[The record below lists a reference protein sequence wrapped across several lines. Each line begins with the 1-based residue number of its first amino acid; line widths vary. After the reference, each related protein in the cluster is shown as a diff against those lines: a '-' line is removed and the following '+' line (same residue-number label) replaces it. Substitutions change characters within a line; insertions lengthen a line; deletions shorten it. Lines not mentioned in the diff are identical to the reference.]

1 MGAAGNGAFAGEH
14 RAGRKVGTIGECH
27 RAFRKEISRTVP
39 AVAGLLLCALEIP
52 PVIDVGSR
60 KEISLCKWGGLQ
72 HGAERLIWE
81 LKGKALDGIEAAVD
95 HEPYGAGN
103 NDLAETIAIGK
114 KVTDAGFG
122 VLLNFHYS
130 DFWADPGKQI
140 KPKAWKDFG
149 VDELEQAVYDFTL
162 ENLTRIIEAGVNV
175 TMIQVG
181 NELSNGLLWPEG
193 KVPNYDNIAKFVNA
207 GIRACRKVNAD
218 IPIMIHLDNG
228 GNNELYVRWFTNFI
242 ERGEE
247 FEYIGLSYYPFW
259 HGSLD
264 QFEFNMNDIAKRF
277 NKDLIIAEVSMG
289 FTMDSYQEYEK
300 LADSERKGYAT
311 KPELVEKID
320 YPMTIEGQAD
330 FTKDFLN
337 RVANVVDDHG
347 KGFFWWEPAWIPVP
361 GSGWATPASLKY
373 MNDPGP
379 CGNEWAN
386 QALFDYDGNV
396 LPALD
401 VIKNF
406 KK

>member
-1 MGAAGNGAFAGEH
+1 MSKFIKGMDLSTLLELERCGAKYYQDGKEKDILDIMKEH
-14 RAGRKVGTIGECH
+14 DVDTI
-27 RAFRKEISRTVP
+27 
-39 AVAGLLLCALEIP
+39 
-52 PVIDVGSR
+52 
-60 KEISLCKWGGLQ
+60 
-72 HGAERLIWE
+72 RLRLWNDPKSE
-81 LKGKALDGIEAAVD
+81 DG
-95 HEPYGAGN
+95 EPYGAGN

-162 ENLTRIIEAGVNV
+162 ENLTKIIEAGVNV

-264 QFEFNMNDIAKRF
+264 QLEFNMNDIAKRF

-401 VIKNF
+401 VIKCF
-406 KK
+406 KNNYKEYM

>member
-1 MGAAGNGAFAGEH
+1 MDVSSLPEETALGARFYDEG
-14 RAGRKVGTIGECH
+14 
-27 RAFRKEISRTVP
+27 KE
-39 AVAGLLLCALEIP
+39 GDALEILKKY
-52 PVIDVGSR
+52 GAN
-60 KEISLCKWGGLQ
+60 SLRI
-72 HGAERLIWE
+72 RLWNDPYSE
-81 LKGKALDGIEAAVD
+81 DGK
-95 HEPYGAGN
+95 PYGAGTS
-103 NDLAETIAIGK
+103 DFTKLVALASAGK
-114 KVTDAGFG
+114 KLGYSY
-122 VLLNFHYS
+122 LLDLHYS

-162 ENLTRIIEAGVNV
+162 ENLTKIINAGVNV

-264 QFEFNMNDIAKRF
+264 QLEFNMNDIAKRF

-361 GSGWATPASLKY
+361 GSGWATPASLNY